1 MDDPKVNWI
10 SYLKTL
16 HLKQNIFKIEDEN
29 KWPENAKAPLVPLK
43 KPIKDCRIG
52 LTACCAAR
60 LKTQSLWE
68 KEERKDPGW
77 RQDISF
83 REIPMNSKFKDI
95 IITAASYSYDAM
107 MDPNIMLPLD
117 RMMEMEKEGYYVNRH
132 LNLTHHRR
140 PKMTHLKLI
149 FLVKQPH
156 SIPLTNYFSFS
167 SFHYRFQ

>member
-140 PKMTHLKLI
+140 PKMTHLKL
-149 FLVKQPH
+149 F
-156 SIPLTNYFSFS
+156 F
-167 SFHYRFQ
+167 